1 MTKERAEA
9 VVRALTRDG
18 YKTELGQ
25 TRDESGDVLGYIVM
39 VHDCEPWVVTT
50 PGQQTRLYVV
60 PVPNHQDLNDL
71 TEEGSIGHRLAV
83 ITERFED
90 QIRIANDLLA
100 ELKVMG
106 R

>member
-39 VHDCEPWVVTT
+39 VHDCEPW
-50 PGQQTRLYVV
+50 VV